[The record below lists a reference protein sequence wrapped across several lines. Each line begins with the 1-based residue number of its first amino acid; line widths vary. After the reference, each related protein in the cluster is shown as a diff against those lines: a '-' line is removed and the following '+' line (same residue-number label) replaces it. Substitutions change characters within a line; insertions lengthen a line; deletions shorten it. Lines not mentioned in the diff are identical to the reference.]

1 MYVCIYTY
9 TYTYTC
15 EFHYILIPGI
25 YTRFY
30 PKSQIN
36 AKSSGHAPSIVGE
49 AANKHNNQS
58 NFGFCPG
65 KHTNRQAHAIA
76 NLARK
81 WPKCNPKVEGKVA
94 CTAYS
99 TLWNPCA
106 EISEDLQSIL
116 GHAGNKRNKNRHSQ
130 SNSGLAVL
138 KLIGR
143 VRICVALICAM
154 PKMDRVCPEF
164 LR

>member
-1 MYVCIYTY
+1 MYIHTHKSLSIYT
-9 TYTYTC
+9 
-15 EFHYILIPGI
+15 YILIPGI
-25 YTRFY
+25 YMRFY

-36 AKSSGHAPSIVGE
+36 AKSSGHPPPIVGE
-49 AANKHNNQS
+49 AANKPNNQS
-58 NFGFCPG
+58 NFGACPG
-65 KHTNRQAHAIA
+65 KHTNHQAHAIA
-76 NLARK
+76 NLAQK

-106 EISEDLQSIL
+106 EMSADLQSIL
-116 GHAGNKRNKNRHSQ
+116 GHAGNKRNKNRHPQ